1 MATLADAL
9 RQTGYVQDN
18 QPVPQPSTGMAE
30 MLRQHIASI
39 PQKFEENQA
48 NQMAALQRAFPDN
61 TLANADPHAMAEYAM
76 QVPLTGMVA
85 YHGTPHNILGKF
97 DISKVGTGE
106 GAQAYGHGMY
116 FAENPAVANE
126 YKNIEAVGGPL
137 PSARRTLNGKELE
150 VGSPEYHAGTLLSRN
165 GMTLKRARDMVKS
178 WIANPEKSFADEK
191 MVKGWEK
198 TLDTLN
204 SVSKKS
210 AFGELPHEGNLY
222 KVDIPDEYIPNMLDW
237 DKPLHEQSAEV
248 KKALANVPHR
258 GKDWTFKDTI
268 ESLEAAPHLRE
279 DVALNPTGS
288 QIYSLLGDSMMVGN
302 KAPGQVE
309 ASKKLNE
316 LGIKGIKYL
325 DEGSRGLKTGIGH
338 NAPKYTAYDPSFGG
352 HDFNSLKEA
361 EDFVKDNP
369 SFNLIKPTSNFVV
382 FDPSEVQ
389 ILEKNS
395 QPVSRKEI
403 LTKEANKLLK

>member
-1 MATLADAL
+1 MPTLADVL
-9 RQTGYVQDN
+9 RQTGYAQDGTLATPT
-18 QPVPQPSTGMAE
+18 PVESPMTKALAE
-30 MLRQHIASI
+30 HIKSL
-39 PQKFEENQA
+39 PQKFNENQA
-48 NQMAALQRAFPDN
+48 HQMAALQRAFPDN

-116 FAENPAVANE
+116 FAENPKVAGE
-126 YKNIEAVGGPL
+126 YQKMVRGPEQTAQEYLKMYKTPEQAISVLENGIKPNLTPEAKKHSLDAIEVL
-137 PSARRTLNGKELE
+137 KSGKEL
-150 VGSPEYHAGTLLSRN
+150 
-165 GMTLKRARDMVKS
+165 K
-178 WIANPEKSFADEK
+178 
-191 MVKGWEK
+191 
-198 TLDTLN
+198 
-204 SVSKKS
+204 
-210 AFGELPHEGNLY
+210 GNLY

-258 GKDWTFKDTI
+258 GKNWTFKDTI